1 MVRLE
6 GIVVGELAIVLAAW
20 QRGSEFYRML
30 SLPPLLLLSGQVTA
44 ADKSVFTAALIIC
57 ISLDFL

>member
-1 MVRLE
+1 M
-6 GIVVGELAIVLAAW
+6 VGELAIVLAAW

-44 ADKSVFTAALIIC
+44 ADKSVCTAALIIC